1 MKLTRGKNVTPK
13 HDIAKEEERVRA
25 IEEAARKPRKSYSLS
40 DASLS
45 VGDILHYVKD
55 EGITARV
62 VAEKKI
68 IFEENE
74 TSLSASALVLLQ
86 RDGYNWRKVNGWHFW
101 MFENET
107 LVEQLNRI
115 LAEQSTDNEQGCNL
129 TFYENQSEYFG
140 SPLLSSQCGQLS
152 ACPLAK
158 RTPKKRVV

>member
-1 MKLTRGKNVTPK
+1 MKLTRGKNITPK
-13 HDIAKEEERVRA
+13 HDIAKEEAGIGA
-25 IEEAARKPRKSYSLS
+25 IEEASQKPRKSYSLF

-86 RDGYNWRKVNGWHFW
+86 RDGYNWRTVNGWHFW
-101 MFENET
+101 MFNNET
-107 LVEQLNRI
+107 RVELLNRI
-115 LAEQSTDNEQGCNL
+115 LAEQSTD
-129 TFYENQSEYFG
+129 YE
-140 SPLLSSQCGQLS
+140 
-152 ACPLAK
+152 
-158 RTPKKRVV
+158 

>member
-1 MKLTRGKNVTPK
+1 MLLKKQPQ
-13 HDIAKEEERVRA
+13 
-25 IEEAARKPRKSYSLS
+25 KPRKSYSLF

-68 IFEENE
+68 IFEQNE

-86 RDGYNWRKVNGWHFW
+86 RDGYNWRTVNGWHFW

-107 LVEQLNRI
+107 LVERLNRT
-115 LAEQSTDNEQGCNL
+115 LAEQSTDNE
-129 TFYENQSEYFG
+129 
-140 SPLLSSQCGQLS
+140 
-152 ACPLAK
+152 
-158 RTPKKRVV
+158 